1 MNSWLK
7 TLVGI
12 VSRKDAEAQ
21 SGEAGAQVGEGE
33 RVAELEMTLSNRFA
47 EIIKLRREVLQ
58 LRGETERLRKELVN
72 RFPVVTAEEE
82 AWTVAHQEAWLQ
94 FLKKTEAGQV
104 LLAKVNFQEQAMNR
118 SAVLRTEGAE
128 NNTGFAR
135 GWHAASQYFFKALP
149 ISADVRPQQDEDTD
163 SGAGAA
169 HLRERLA
176 P

>member
-1 MNSWLK
+1 MIDWIK
-7 TLVGI
+7 TLLNRRG
-12 VSRKDAEAQ
+12 AEAQ
-21 SGEAGAQVGEGE
+21 SGAAGAQVGEGATAAGLLQAYRDEIKRLQWRLE
-33 RVAELEMTLSNRFA
+33 RETNALERAAEKIFQLS
-47 EIIKLRREVLQ
+47 Q
-58 LRGETERLRKELVN
+58 P
-72 RFPVVTAEEE
+72 FPVVDGEEE
-82 AWTVAHQEAWLQ
+82 AWSVAHQEAWLQ